1 MTILVVAIAILAP
14 DNIFALVIFSWSALA
29 SGLGPLLVLRVW
41 QKNVSAPVAIAMML
55 VGIGTALTW
64 IELKLSDGVNE
75 TLPGMAAGMAVYLI
89 AQLFTSTRVDNKEVN
104 KNEA

>member
-1 MTILVVAIAILAP
+1 MGYLFYLHISYLFFTGQNQSIVP
-14 DNIFALVIFSWSALA
+14 CLA

-41 QKNVSAPVAIAMML
+41 QKPVTAPVAIAMML

-64 IELKLSDGVNE
+64 IELKLSDGLNE
-75 TLPGMAAGMAVYLI
+75 ALPGMAAGMAVYLI
-89 AQLFTSTRVDNKEVN
+89 AKLFTSTRVDNKEIN